1 MVERIAS
8 RLIDLAKQKLYVV
21 NPQHR
26 VVRPCR

>member
-8 RLIDLAKQKLYVV
+8 RLIDLSMQKLYGV

>member
-8 RLIDLAKQKLYVV
+8 RLIDLSKQQLYVV

-26 VVRPCR
+26 LVRPCR

>member
-8 RLIDLAKQKLYVV
+8 RLIDLSKQQLYMV

-26 VVRPCR
+26 LVRPCP

>member
-26 VVRPCR
+26 VVRKCR